1 MKVEIRMEPVFGD
14 RALRTAIR
22 RAAEATL
29 RAGGAAQT
37 ASLTVLVTGDEAI
50 RALSAQFLDT
60 DAPTDVLAFPAGAS
74 PGGDEDGYLGDIA
87 ISLET
92 ARRQAEAGGHIL
104 EDEVQLLS
112 VHGTL
117 HLLGHD
123 HAEPAEKTLM
133 WAVQS
138 KVLAGLGNPLSP
150 P

>member
-1 MKVEIRMEPVFGD
+1 MKVEIRMDPVFGD
-14 RALRTAIR
+14 RTLRTAIR

-29 RAGGAAQT
+29 RAGRAAET

-50 RALSAQFLDT
+50 RALNVQFLDT
-60 DAPTDVLAFPAGAS
+60 DASTDVLAVPAGAS

-92 ARRQAEAGGHIL
+92 ARRQAEAGGHAL
-104 EDEVQLLS
+104 EDELQLLS

-123 HAEPAEKTLM
+123 HAGPAEKTLM
-133 WAVQS
+133 WTVQS
-138 KVLAGLGNPLSP
+138 EVLADLGNPLSP